1 MTAAN
6 ETRTVSLVILFLGAV
21 TLVGLVGLIAIL
33 IMVVSSDRV
42 FDPTLLLPLV
52 GITTGAL
59 GGLTGLLA
67 STNTAD
73 PAAIAESA
81 RTGALADV
89 ASLAP
94 PVGAH
99 FAQDLAGQV
108 TQMVQ
113 EPLASHFAPDVD
125 VFGPPTTDPVEGP
138 EVEPS
143 GFGPSFP

>member
-1 MTAAN
+1 VTAAN
-6 ETRTVSLVILFLGAV
+6 ETRTVSLVILFLGLV

-59 GGLTGLLA
+59 GGITGLLA
-67 STNTAD
+67 NTTTSD
-73 PAAIAESA
+73 PDAIAETA

-89 ASLAP
+89 ASLV

-99 FAQDLAGQV
+99 FAQVAGQV
-108 TQMVQ
+108 EQMVQ

-143 GFGPSFP
+143 GFGPTFP

>member
-33 IMVVSSDRV
+33 IMVVGSDRV

-73 PAAIAESA
+73 PAAIAETA

-89 ASLAP
+89 ASLV

-108 TQMVQ
+108 AQMVQ

-143 GFGPSFP
+143 GFGPTFP

>member
-1 MTAAN
+1 MNASK
-6 ETRTVSLVILFLGAV
+6 TVLAVIIFLGLV

-33 IMVVSSDRV
+33 ILVVSSDRV

-52 GITTGAL
+52 GITTGAM

-67 STNTAD
+67 NTNTSD
-73 PAAIAESA
+73 PEAIADTA

-89 ASLAP
+89 ASLAA

-99 FAQDLAGQV
+99 FAPTPFDGIEIPFDPRIEA
-108 TQMVQ
+108 
-113 EPLASHFAPDVD
+113 
-125 VFGPPTTDPVEGP
+125 VFGPPTTEPVEGP
-138 EVEPS
+138 PVEAS

>member
-1 MTAAN
+1 MNASK
-6 ETRTVSLVILFLGAV
+6 TVLAVIIFLGLV

-33 IMVVSSDRV
+33 ILVVSSDRV

-52 GITTGAL
+52 GITTGAM

-67 STNTAD
+67 NTNTSD
-73 PAAIAESA
+73 PEAIADTA

-99 FAQDLAGQV
+99 FISATLEQFDPSA
-108 TQMVQ
+108 
-113 EPLASHFAPDVD
+113 
-125 VFGPPTTDPVEGP
+125 FGPPTTVPVEGP
-138 EVEPS
+138 PVEAS